1 MHVQHFSMSSITV
14 LIVSNKLHPQEGRDS
29 VKLNDSSYYTKYF
42 CLMTRAKKCHSIIP
56 KVYLSYINH
65 S

>member
-1 MHVQHFSMSSITV
+1 MSSITV